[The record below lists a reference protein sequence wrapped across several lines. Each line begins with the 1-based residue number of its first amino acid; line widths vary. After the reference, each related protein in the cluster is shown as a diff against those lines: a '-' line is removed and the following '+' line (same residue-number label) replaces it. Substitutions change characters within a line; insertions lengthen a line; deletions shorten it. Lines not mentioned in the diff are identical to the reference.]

1 MNFVSYNIPKIPRSK
16 NYIGAATTS
25 FIRTAVAQSTSSSGG
40 QQAPTLQ
47 EACKFSIVEVSDL
60 EYPLT

>member
-40 QQAPTLQ
+40 QQAPTIQ
-47 EACKFSIVEVSDL
+47 EVCKFSIVDVSDVD
-60 EYPLT
+60 YPLT

>member
-16 NYIGAATTS
+16 NYIGTATTS
-25 FIRTAVAQSTSSSGG
+25 FIRATVAQSTSSSGG
-40 QQAPTLQ
+40 QQGTTVQ
-47 EACKFSIVEVSDL
+47 EPCKFSIVEVSDV